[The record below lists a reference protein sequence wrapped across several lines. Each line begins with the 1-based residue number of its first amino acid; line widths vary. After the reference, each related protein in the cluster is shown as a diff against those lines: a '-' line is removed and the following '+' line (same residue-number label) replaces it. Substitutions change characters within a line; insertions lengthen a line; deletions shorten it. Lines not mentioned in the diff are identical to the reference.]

1 MMPWEKPP
9 ARDDLGSDVWQ
20 SVLSQAWDAH
30 KIDSLEIPAFL
41 KRDANNVAPYMLNHA
56 NSPQPKAQA
65 APLPW
70 ESSSSSHS

>member
-9 ARDDLGSDVWQ
+9 VQDGLA
-20 SVLSQAWDAH
+20 
-30 KIDSLEIPAFL
+30 IPAFL
-41 KRDANNVAPYMLNHA
+41 KRDANNVAPYMRVNREG
-56 NSPQPKAQA
+56 SPQPKAQA